1 MMNLTDIIEGIK
13 TGWEI
18 LNKIVNFDVLWD
30 YIKKA
35 FEAIVAM
42 F

>member
-1 MMNLTDIIEGIK
+1 MDLSTIVDGIK
-13 TGWEI
+13 TGIEI
-18 LNKIVNFDVLWD
+18 IQKVINFDVLWD

-35 FEAIVAM
+35 FEAIIAM

>member
-1 MMNLTDIIEGIK
+1 MNLTDIVEGIK
-13 TGWEI
+13 TGIEI
-18 LNKIVNFDVLWD
+18 IQKVINFDVLWD

-35 FEAIVAM
+35 FEAIVAL

>member
-1 MMNLTDIIEGIK
+1 MNLSDIVEGIK
-13 TGWEI
+13 TGVEI
-18 LNKIVNFDVLWD
+18 IQKIVNFDVLWD

-35 FEAIVAM
+35 FDAIIAL